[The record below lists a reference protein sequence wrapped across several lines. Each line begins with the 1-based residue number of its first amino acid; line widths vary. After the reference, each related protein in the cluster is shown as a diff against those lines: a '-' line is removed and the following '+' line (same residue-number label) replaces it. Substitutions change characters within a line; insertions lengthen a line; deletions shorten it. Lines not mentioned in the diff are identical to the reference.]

1 MPLEVGGNKMSDITV
16 DESILKTIK
25 KMSGDNPAFDYYN
38 TDIMVFVNSA
48 IGILQDLGIGN
59 SNFLV
64 TSDED
69 KWTDF
74 IDDGLA
80 LVKDY
85 VFCQVK
91 LSFDPPQNSFL
102 VENLRKKVDELQFRL
117 QVRYENKANATP

>member
-1 MPLEVGGNKMSDITV
+1 MSDITV